1 MKRDAQAFVIKP
13 RTLSRGPQID
23 TELCTRQVGDGRFN
37 LVIVASERLRELR
50 RQNKDSGKYIT
61 PVDALLDVQEGKI
74 DANEYLAKIRDR
86 HAKS

>member
-1 MKRDAQAFVIKP
+1 MNEVQHYVMRP
-13 RTLSRGPQID
+13 RQLSRGPEID
-23 TELCTRQVGDGRFN
+23 TELCVRKVDDGRFN

-61 PVDALLDVQEGKI
+61 PVDALLDVQAGKVN
-74 DANEYLAKIRDR
+74 ATEYLAKIRDR

>member
-1 MKRDAQAFVIKP
+1 MNEVQKYVVKP

-37 LVIVASERLRELR
+37 LVIVAAERLRELR

-61 PVDALLDVQEGKI
+61 PVDALLDVQAGKI
-74 DANEYLAKIRDR
+74 NADEYLARVRDR
-86 HAKS
+86 NAKS

>member
-1 MKRDAQAFVIKP
+1 MNEVQKYVVKP

-50 RQNKDSGKYIT
+50 RQNKDSNKYIT
-61 PVDALLDVQEGKI
+61 PVDALLDVQAGKI
-74 DANEYLAKIRDR
+74 NADEYLAKIRDR
-86 HAKS
+86 NAKS